1 MVVPTGMVEVQER
14 EFADREQERLVS
26 AAGRGDADARDRL
39 VADQLGLVR
48 RLARRFANRG
58 EQLDDLVQVG
68 TLALIAAIDRFDG
81 RGGADFRAFAAR
93 TVTGSLQNHLRDRGA
108 TIRIPRRIHDLTPAV
123 RRHELELS
131 LQLHRRASTA
141 ELAEDMGLREEDVRD
156 VLSAADVR
164 VLSIAD
170 PRVSDS
176 ERLGIDARDVHEAVT
191 ERLVVAEALRALTP
205 RERLIL
211 KLRFVDELTQAEI
224 ARTIGISQVHVSRLI
239 REAMEKLREEL
250 LADEAESLVD
260 DAA

>member
-1 MVVPTGMVEVQER
+1 MVEVHER
-14 EFADREQERLVS
+14 GVGDREQEQLVS
-26 AAGRGDADARDRL
+26 AARRGDADARERL
-39 VADQLGLVR
+39 VADHLGLVR
-48 RLARRFANRG
+48 SLARRFANRG

-68 TLALIAAIDRFDG
+68 TLGLIAAIDRFDG

-108 TIRIPRRIHDLTPAV
+108 TIRIPRRLHDLTPAV
-123 RRHELELS
+123 RSREAQLS
-131 LQLHRRASTA
+131 LRLHRRASTA

-170 PRVSDS
+170 PQVSDS
-176 ERLGIDARDVHEAVT
+176 ERLGIEERDIHEAVA
-191 ERLVVAEALRALTP
+191 ERLVIAEALRALTP

-211 KLRFVDELTQAEI
+211 RLRFVDELTQTEI
-224 ARTIGISQVHVSRLI
+224 ARSVGISQVHVSRLI
-239 REAMEKLREEL
+239 RDAVEKLRREL
-250 LADEAESLVD
+250 VADEPEPLVG